1 MLGHSTCFL
10 IGLPNFTL
18 LKNQCLLQFLILNLL
33 SLYLL
38 LLLHGLFMRKVL
50 SLIILVLTGLLKI
63 LAMCF
68 LVNHKF
74 QFYLTINH
82 HLFYLL
88 LRLFKTHLLHKLQHS
103 LLQKSLDKSI
113 TISLLLCCNEN
124 MILLPFVL

>member
-1 MLGHSTCFL
+1 MLGHSTCL
-10 IGLPNFTL
+10 LNGLQNFTL

-38 LLLHGLFMRKVL
+38 LLLLGLFMRKVL
-50 SLIILVLTGLLKI
+50 SLIIVVLINLLKI

-74 QFYLTINH
+74 QFYLTISH
-82 HLFYLL
+82 HLFYHLQQ
-88 LRLFKTHLLHKLQHS
+88 LFETHLLRKLRHS

-124 MILLPFVL
+124 IIL

>member
-10 IGLPNFTL
+10 TGLLNFTL

-38 LLLHGLFMRKVL
+38 LLLLGLFMQKVL
-50 SLIILVLTGLLKI
+50 SLIIVVLIDLLKI

-74 QFYLTINH
+74 QFYLTISR

-88 LRLFKTHLLHKLQHS
+88 LRLFETHLLHKLRHS

-113 TISLLLCCNEN
+113 TISLSLCCNEN
-124 MILLPFVL
+124 IIL